1 MRSRL
6 GVMIAIASLFATAT
20 LPVSAASDGP
30 VLIVANPNSG
40 DMLTPG
46 RMMLQGVA
54 FDREASQG
62 SGVDR
67 VSIFLDDRDLGGQFL
82 GDATLGATTTV
93 GGVPLSAGWTLTTP
107 PLAGGGQ
114 LHELHVY
121 ARNADGGDETVVSI
135 PITIGEK
142 IRTDGPAGDSEESG
156 GD

>member
-1 MRSRL
+1 MRSGL
-6 GVMIAIASLFATAT
+6 GVVMAVASLLASAA

-30 VLIVANPNSG
+30 VLIVANPNPG

-46 RMMLQGVA
+46 RMTLQGVA

-82 GDATLGATTTV
+82 GDATLGATTTI
-93 GGVPLSAGWTLTTP
+93 GGTPLYAGWTLTTP

-121 ARNADGGDETVVSI
+121 ARDAEGGDETVVRI

-142 IRTDGPAGDSEESG
+142 IRNDDPTADSEESG